1 MVLQVGMAHL
11 EFSQCEAS
19 SETHTMSVN
28 KREQV
33 AVSLDLLSL
42 LREAILVK
50 PALRSEL
57 VRVGTPECNRGVHA
71 ANGNDHFLTC
81 GNGNAVDQLASRNS
95 KGGGERNDIV
105 LVGLSSEGSQHR

>member
-57 VRVGTPECNRGVHA
+57 VRILVYIGIMHA
-71 ANGNDHFLTC
+71 SARRIMKWRMPLETSWN
-81 GNGNAVDQLASRNS
+81 
-95 KGGGERNDIV
+95 
-105 LVGLSSEGSQHR
+105 